1 MTTPHQRFRHADI
14 IESLAVRKDKI
25 TGEYYSRVI
34 DIQETF
40 PGAVR
45 FKVNGVVL
53 NFLEDENELRYEP
66 RRIAHH
72 PNDVIDIVIAIAT
85 RMPLSSPISSSK
97 KTERTHR
104 QTPQSPPNG
113 NIDYAVSFLSL
124 QSTPTS
130 FSSDLVRLPGSA
142 NTMTASKP
150 LLAGLAATLAL
161 NTSGILDL
169 QQQFAQLDNTGS
181 VQHQQ
186 LLTQITQ
193 MMHYQNELLEKQNE
207 MLQEQADA
215 KARDEKVLAEFEAA
229 KERDLETH
237 RLQKQTID
245 RLIVAQQRVDAILVQ
260 NYELHEYPI
269 PRLFVILPDS
279 YESWDPRNFLKER
292 FRLFFLCECGEDC
305 GSETSH
311 GTTSSQLAITAP
323 DTPVSP
329 IRVRNRIH
337 LAKHEGYELSR
348 PTEFFDRYGSYV
360 LGMLKILKHCLAVA
374 TVVAPVVAL
383 VDGGV
388 KDVMDGVKSISES
401 TMEAV
406 DISINFLEQ
415 ELDDGGVSDAFAETG
430 SDGQDADNMF
440 ENLAALEGADLRRLD
455 TFLQNNDQDKI
466 LGNLYRTT
474 TEEGHVKWVCFE
486 HYQEKYQATAL
497 ASFVQSVEAANGTY
511 DPHFRRVTISLT
523 SSTVAKDF
531 FMRLARQAPVVDN
544 LDVTLAWDF
553 GSADL
558 VNLVNM
564 VAKSNVRSI
573 TLDLQD
579 DPTSKSALASFRPG
593 KGRYHSLLSLFSNK
607 NIRRLQLSNLHQL
620 GTRTSNL
627 PSSVVAPWMQ
637 SFHFHGQVN
646 DEGRDR
652 LTNILSR
659 CPSLVDLRL
668 TGSLSE
674 GNIMDPSLHLQI
686 FGLKKLQR
694 LHVTGW
700 YQYWPET
707 PGGYIWK
714 DGMSLQE
721 LVCTTGT
728 LERNF
733 VGGSIQRSGKIL
745 EVLVLV
751 DRYADN
757 TPIILTPKIIGEFFD
772 GSYFSRLTHLELQAQ
787 LANGSLEFL
796 SSTLPRLNLVHFGC
810 DWRTDSLL
818 RHINLASL
826 KSLAVG
832 NISNNFWLLRGAIQG
847 LGGECQ
853 IESLNVDGFDYFY
866 DDLAKILDILRLKR
880 LFLSR
885 ASASAMV
892 YLFRHA
898 NLSSLQIISLYGSE
912 YLPEVENVLAQRRK
926 DEFAE
931 SFVVQLDVY
940 SWNSYANASVG
951 GATRAQTQRASP
963 SLPLGHCVKDLRSLS
978 DHSLQFLQPI
988 LPRYSY

>member
-1 MTTPHQRFRHADI
+1 MTTPHQRFRHGDI
-14 IESLAVRKDKI
+14 IESLAMRKDKI
-25 TGEYYSRVI
+25 TGEHYSRVI

-66 RRIAHH
+66 RRISHH
-72 PNDVIDIVIAIAT
+72 PNDVIDIVIAIPT
-85 RMPLSSPISSSK
+85 HMPLSSPISSSK

-104 QTPQSPPNG
+104 QTPQSLPNS

-124 QSTPTS
+124 QPTPTS
-130 FSSDLVRLPGSA
+130 FSSDLVCLPGSA

-150 LLAGLAATLAL
+150 LLVGLAATLAL
-161 NTSGILDL
+161 DTSGILDL
-169 QQQFAQLDNTGS
+169 QQQVAQLDKTGS

-193 MMHYQNELLEKQNE
+193 MMQYQNELLEKQNK

-215 KARDEKVLAEFEAA
+215 KARDEKVLAELEAA

-237 RLQKQTID
+237 RLQKQTIG
-245 RLIVAQQRVDAILVQ
+245 RLIVSQQRVDAILVQ

-311 GTTSSQLAITAP
+311 GTTSGQLATTAP

-348 PTEFFDRYGSYV
+348 PTEFFDRYGPYV

-374 TVVAPVVAL
+374 TVVAPVVTL

-388 KDVMDGVKSISES
+388 KDVMDGAKSISES

-406 DISINFLEQ
+406 DMSINFLEQ
-415 ELDDGGVSDAFAETG
+415 ELDEGGVLDALAGTG

-455 TFLQNNDQDKI
+455 TFLRNNDQDKI

-486 HYQEKYQATAL
+486 HYQEKYRATAL
-497 ASFVQSVEAANGTY
+497 ASFVQSIEVAGGTY

-523 SSTVAKDF
+523 SGTVAKDF
-531 FMRLARQAPVVDN
+531 FKRLSRQAPVVDN
-544 LDVTLAWDF
+544 LDVTLARDI

-558 VNLVNM
+558 VNLANM

-579 DPTSKSALASFRPG
+579 EPTSKSALAAFRPG

-607 NIRRLQLSNLHQL
+607 NIRRLQLPNLHQL

-627 PSSVVAPWMQ
+627 PSSVVAPSIQ

-646 DEGRDR
+646 DEGRNR

-659 CPSLVDLRL
+659 CPNLVDLRL
-668 TGSLSE
+668 TGFLCE
-674 GNIMDPSLHLQI
+674 GNMMDPSLHLQI
-686 FGLKKLQR
+686 FTLKKLQR
-694 LHVTGW
+694 LHVTG
-700 YQYWPET
+700 
-707 PGGYIWK
+707 
-714 DGMSLQE
+714 
-721 LVCTTGT
+721 
-728 LERNF
+728 
-733 VGGSIQRSGKIL
+733 
-745 EVLVLV
+745 
-751 DRYADN
+751 
-757 TPIILTPKIIGEFFD
+757 
-772 GSYFSRLTHLELQAQ
+772 
-787 LANGSLEFL
+787 
-796 SSTLPRLNLVHFGC
+796 
-810 DWRTDSLL
+810 
-818 RHINLASL
+818 
-826 KSLAVG
+826 
-832 NISNNFWLLRGAIQG
+832 
-847 LGGECQ
+847 
-853 IESLNVDGFDYFY
+853 
-866 DDLAKILDILRLKR
+866 
-880 LFLSR
+880 
-885 ASASAMV
+885 
-892 YLFRHA
+892 
-898 NLSSLQIISLYGSE
+898 
-912 YLPEVENVLAQRRK
+912 
-926 DEFAE
+926 
-931 SFVVQLDVY
+931 
-940 SWNSYANASVG
+940 
-951 GATRAQTQRASP
+951 
-963 SLPLGHCVKDLRSLS
+963 
-978 DHSLQFLQPI
+978 
-988 LPRYSY
+988 